1 MAMEIYNIFNFSP
14 MSTNSNS
21 ANYIRK
27 LWITSNALCHNL
39 AAHGYP
45 SGVFELTLRLA
56 ELRVPLEGDEYDYLG
71 RNISAQE
78 RRQDLEQWVLVD
90 RGGLEDDNMSSYGV
104 EEDEPHP
111 IADCMWPEYLSA
123 MLGP

>member
-14 MSTNSNS
+14 VSTNSNS

-27 LWITSNALCHNL
+27 LWITTNALCDNL

-45 SGVFELTLRLA
+45 SGICVRVRDFAPA

-78 RRQDLEQWVLVD
+78 RRQELEPWLLVPW
-90 RGGLEDDNMSSYGV
+90 GGPLGWSSV
-104 EEDEPHP
+104 EH
-111 IADCMWPEYLSA
+111 
-123 MLGP
+123 

>member
-1 MAMEIYNIFNFSP
+1 MSDGPPMEIYNIFNLSP

-27 LWITSNALCHNL
+27 LWITSKID

-45 SGVFELTLRLA
+45 SGVFELSLRLA
-56 ELRVPLEGDEYDYLG
+56 ELRVPLEGDEYDHLG

-78 RRQDLEQWVLVD
+78 RRQELEPWLLVPW
-90 RGGLEDDNMSSYGV
+90 GGPLGWSSV
-104 EEDEPHP
+104 EH
-111 IADCMWPEYLSA
+111 
-123 MLGP
+123 